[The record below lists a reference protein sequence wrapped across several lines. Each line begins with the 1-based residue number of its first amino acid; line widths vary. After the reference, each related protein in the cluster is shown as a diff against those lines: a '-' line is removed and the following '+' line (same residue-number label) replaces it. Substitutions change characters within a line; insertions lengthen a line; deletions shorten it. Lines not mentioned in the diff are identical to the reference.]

1 MYNFDKIL
9 VGIDLSD
16 IDAEL
21 IKAASFVSSVFKSRE
36 IFFCNVI
43 REFNLPDDVV
53 TEFPSLMEQ
62 LMIDRKQEMQDK
74 VQQYFSFPE
83 GVKVNY
89 TVKQGQPT
97 KRIMKFA
104 EEKKIDLIMV
114 GRKPQPKGGG
124 VLINR
129 LARRAS
135 CSLLIVPRNFKNA
148 MERLFVPID
157 FSDYS
162 VNAME
167 QAVAIA
173 STNPKAVKI
182 IAQNVFN
189 VPQGYHYTGK
199 TYKEFA
205 TIMMGNAK
213 RDYEKFIKQ
222 IDTQNTEIEPIY
234 SLDRHDDVIRMIFYT
249 AKKYEADM
257 IIIGAKGRS
266 ATTALFIGTN
276 AEKLVQIDSEIPL
289 LVVRPKGRTA
299 GFLEYLKEI

>member
-9 VGIDLSD
+9 VGLDLSD

-21 IKAASFVSSVFKSRE
+21 IKAASFVSDTFRSKE
-36 IFFCNVI
+36 IFFYNVI
-43 REFNLPDDVV
+43 RDFHLPEEVV
-53 TEFPSLMEQ
+53 REFPTLMEQ
-62 LMIDRKQEMQDK
+62 LIVDRKQEMKDR
-74 VQQYFSFPE
+74 VEQYFSFPE
-83 GVKVNY
+83 GIKVHY
-89 TVKQGQPT
+89 MVKQGLPT
-97 KRIMKFA
+97 KKIMKFA

-114 GRKPQPKGGG
+114 GRKPKSKSGG
-124 VLINR
+124 VMINR
-129 LARRAS
+129 FARRAS
-135 CSLLIVPRNFKNA
+135 CSLLIVPKDFKHT
-148 MERLFVPID
+148 MEKLFVPID

-173 STNPKAVKI
+173 ASNSKAVKI
-182 IAQNVFN
+182 IAQNVFS

-205 TIMMGNAK
+205 SIMMENARK
-213 RDYEKFIKQ
+213 DYLKFIKQ
-222 IDTQNTEIEPIY
+222 IDTQNIEIESIY
-234 SLDRHDDVIRMIFYT
+234 TLDRHDDVIKVIFHT
-249 AKKYEADM
+249 AKKYQADM
-257 IIIGAKGRS
+257 IIIGAKGRN
-266 ATTALFIGTN
+266 AATALFIGTN